1 MIKSCFYCKISW
13 GGKCSFTRL
22 AFHLLSGTSL
32 GGPDADSAQGNLLRT
47 FPQTSSLV
55 LRARER
61 EAERKTPSQ
70 KCHPG
75 TLPGTQART
84 HPPDAAPFPR
94 SSL

>member
-13 GGKCSFTRL
+13 GGGGEFSFTRL

-32 GGPDADSAQGNLLRT
+32 GGPDADSARENLLRT
-47 FPQTSSLV
+47 FPQTSNLV

-75 TLPGTQART
+75 TRT
-84 HPPDAAPFPR
+84 PP
-94 SSL
+94 

>member
-22 AFHLLSGTSL
+22 AFNLLSGTSL

-61 EAERKTPSQ
+61 EAERHT
-70 KCHPG
+70 
-75 TLPGTQART
+75 TLLLSSRPETKVPWARIWQ
-84 HPPDAAPFPR
+84 
-94 SSL
+94 